1 MYSKTELA
9 KTVFE
14 TANADQNIEPIFN
27 YFASISEQYPDG
39 YVHDT
44 MHVGTDEQS
53 IKNDS
58 SSQDQLVIQHDPLE
72 LLTHALR
79 TGNDRFYPLIKFL
92 LDDSSV
98 YKEDKKNLDNQAE
111 ANYSLWRNIKWG
123 WAVAS
128 AIKVV
133 MQDVKDML
141 QPHRKLYVMPHR
153 QEKHDHK
160 DCFVWFRDTSELYYI
175 NEEANLFAIDNAQI
189 NFDRL
194 ESISPSVFK
203 LPTTLVSRFLH
214 DDTPDGF
221 DLLVNFDEDSIETY
235 QTTLLNR
242 LSNLQPALD
251 KNFHYLMDQVLSNDD
266 QELRQQFYT
275 KFLAEL
281 RRYMPAN
288 IEEIAQ
294 SIFDMKGQSSIEVL
308 LAKIEALIIKSS
320 KAEDGAQIAY
330 AMQRMSYEEGMQN
343 LSDRKREDR
352 IHVAKL
358 LMGQRQNDVAGYEIP
373 SQYRPLTEHQI
384 TVLNQSPNQQAKAGI
399 PNPYTPLTEK
409 QLIALGGS
417 VAHDAIDPN
426 TGSHIYLL
434 ALLYR
439 NTKVCSFLK
448 LQESVLHLEGKNFKD
463 ITAAMYEQADFSTIY
478 RYTTPSELVNVAR
491 EKVMSRDAAGE
502 LLRKFDSDLRIYKEE
517 WMIRN
522 AQIKKR
528 EISESFS
535 DKTYDALINL
545 FHMKR
550 SFECRGT
557 EVEFYIELVE
567 KALND
572 PFTSELYNKA
582 SQALKTSPNTSYLLN
597 SELPS
602 QVKSL
607 LKEIKSDGE
616 KYMELQP
623 IPSSI
628 VEKYK
633 KNQALATQNNPDE
646 IARLKGIVLE
656 LQQEK
661 ITYGNRIDEL
671 VSNQTQLEI
680 ENKLIRTD
688 LILAEER
695 SAIKTAEEVAKVEER
710 SAKKTAEEVAK
721 VEERSAKKI
730 GDLEAS
736 NANLA
741 KKVERLTSLVE
752 QLLNKSV
759 ATVSELPASEE
770 TKSNHSGSAP
780 GFFG

>member
-1 MYSKTELA
+1 MVRINLKIQGDNGRCIQ
-9 KTVFE
+9 K
-14 TANADQNIEPIFN
+14 QNWLKRYLKRP
-27 YFASISEQYPDG
+27 
-39 YVHDT
+39 
-44 MHVGTDEQS
+44 MR
-53 IKNDS
+53 IK
-58 SSQDQLVIQHDPLE
+58 
-72 LLTHALR
+72 
-79 TGNDRFYPLIKFL
+79 
-92 LDDSSV
+92 
-98 YKEDKKNLDNQAE
+98 
-111 ANYSLWRNIKWG
+111 
-123 WAVAS
+123 
-128 AIKVV
+128 
-133 MQDVKDML
+133 M
-141 QPHRKLYVMPHR
+141 
-153 QEKHDHK
+153 
-160 DCFVWFRDTSELYYI
+160 
-175 NEEANLFAIDNAQI
+175 
-189 NFDRL
+189 
-194 ESISPSVFK
+194 
-203 LPTTLVSRFLH
+203 
-214 DDTPDGF
+214 
-221 DLLVNFDEDSIETY
+221 
-235 QTTLLNR
+235 LNR

-251 KNFHYLMDQVLSNDD
+251 KNFHYLMDQVLSNEDK
-266 QELRQQFYT
+266 ELRQQFHT

-288 IEEIAQ
+288 VEEIAQ
-294 SIFDMKGQSSIEVL
+294 SIFMRGQSSIDAL

-426 TGSHIYLL
+426 TGSYIYLL

-502 LLRKFDSDLRIYKEE
+502 LLRKFDSDLRTYKEI
-517 WMIRN
+517 WMIKH
-522 AQIKKR
+522 AQIKAR
-528 EISESFS
+528 ESSENFHENA
-535 DKTYDALINL
+535 YDALVNL
-545 FHMKR
+545 FNMKR

-557 EVEFYIELVE
+557 EVEFYIGLVE

-582 SQALKTSPNTSYLLN
+582 SQALKASPNTSYLLN

-623 IPSSI
+623 IPSAI

-633 KNQALATQNNPDE
+633 ANQALANKNNPDE
-646 IARLKGIVLE
+646 IARLNLKIAE
-656 LQQEK
+656 LQQGKISDTAK
-661 ITYGNRIDEL
+661 ITEL
-671 VSNQTQLEI
+671 VSNQAQLEI
-680 ENKLIRTD
+680 ANKLVREE
-688 LILAEER
+688 LILAEQR
-695 SAIKTAEEVAKVEER
+695 SVIEIDNLKT
-710 SAKKTAEEVAK
+710 
-721 VEERSAKKI
+721 
-730 GDLEAS
+730 S
-736 NANLA
+736 NKDLA
-741 KKVERLTSLVE
+741 KKVDNLTTLVH
-752 QLLNKSV
+752 QLLNKS
-759 ATVSELPASEE
+759 APMGSEQSAPDE